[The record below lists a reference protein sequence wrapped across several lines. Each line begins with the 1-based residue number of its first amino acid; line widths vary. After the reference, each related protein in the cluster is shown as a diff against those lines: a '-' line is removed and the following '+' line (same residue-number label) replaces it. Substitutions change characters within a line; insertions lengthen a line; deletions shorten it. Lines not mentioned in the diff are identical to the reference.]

1 MIPRPSPAG
10 YDVAAVLTGREAA
23 PAMRWIHA
31 KQGADEWLAQFEK
44 GGHAATEL
52 TGK

>member
-31 KQGADEWLAQFEK
+31 KK
-44 GGHAATEL
+44 GRTDGWRNSKRAATQRPS
-52 TGK
+52 